1 MVRKYV
7 KRPAF
12 KAILAIVII
21 GLLATIS
28 AAPASAWTVPPA
40 PTLVNVNPNG
50 NEGDWLIGAFP
61 PNYSTSKPVIVFVQG
76 LHGSA
81 GNWWGPTMYYGN
93 NDMYAYA
100 YNNGYRT
107 AFVQFRDADGTAGSM
122 WLNGSVLKQQLQL
135 ICQYFGVTK
144 VNIVAHSKGG
154 IDSQSA
160 IVHYGAYPYVQNVFT
175 LASPH
180 RGSELA
186 DLCYSWWSWWLAA
199 LLGQRDDGTYA
210 MQTSYMNYFR
220 SLTDGRTEDA
230 NIRYYLGSGTD
241 WGPWFSA
248 MWYGGNYLWFTDDS
262 DGVVCHYSAL
272 GLPNGTPVFTL
283 SSANHDNI
291 RMGSKSWS
299 YMAPYLNAY
308 RTTTLSATAVSD
320 SVADAKLPVDAS
332 VSTFVRGGPVEGTA
346 RQDFAVES
354 GNNSLTVSCLVGTT
368 ATTGVLIAPDGVR
381 SPLVASLNP
390 SLYGGDA
397 EAAAEVFRGARA
409 IGVSV
414 ANPVAGQWTLEL
426 TAPAPDAYLAVVG
439 FDGGA
444 GIRLARDTESVYGP
458 GDWIHLRFE
467 TSGGNGAALTDL
479 SVDGVVVATSPER
492 GLAGSTPDYGLVSRL
507 GLKLVPDSTGVYEA
521 AFKLPGREG
530 LYNLTLDLTGRQADG
545 TVFNRTLILSKL
557 VLKPEHRNVDG
568 LRALSEE

>member
-1 MVRKYV
+1 MVRRYA

-21 GLLATIS
+21 GLVATVS
-28 AAPASAWTVPPA
+28 AAPASAWTVPPT

-50 NEGDWLIGAFP
+50 NEGDWLIGAIP

-81 GNWWGPTMYYGN
+81 STWWGPTMYYGN

-107 AFVQFRDADGTAGSM
+107 AFVQFRDADGNGGSM
-122 WLNGSVLKQQLQL
+122 WLNGSVLKQQLQS

-160 IVHYGAYPYVQNVFT
+160 IVHYGAYPYVQNVIT

-186 DLCYSWWSWWLAA
+186 DLCYSWWSWWLAE
-199 LLGQRDDGTYA
+199 LLGQRDDGTYV
-210 MQTSYMNYFR
+210 MQTSYMSYFR
-220 SLTDGRTEDA
+220 SLTDGRPENAT
-230 NIRYYLGSGTD
+230 IRYYLGAGTD

-248 MWYGGNYLWFTDDS
+248 MWFGGNYLWFTDDS
-262 DGVVCHYSAL
+262 DGAVCLYSAL
-272 GLPNGTPVFTL
+272 GLPNGTPIFTL
-283 SSANHDNI
+283 GSANHDNI

-299 YMAPYLNAY
+299 YMAPYLSAY
-308 RTTTLSATAVSD
+308 RATSLSGPAVSD
-320 SVADAKLPVDAS
+320 SGDDAKLPVDAS

-354 GNNSLTVSCLVGTT
+354 GVGNLSVSCLVGGT
-368 ATTGVLIAPDGVR
+368 ATSGVLIAPDGVR
-381 SPLVASLNP
+381 TPLAASLNP
-390 SLYGGDA
+390 AIYGGDA
-397 EAAAEVFRGARA
+397 EAAAEVFDGARA

-414 ANPVAGQWTLEL
+414 DNPVAGQWTLEL

-444 GIRLARDTESVYGP
+444 GIRLARDTETVYGP
-458 GDWIHLRFE
+458 GDWIRLRLE
-467 TSGGNGAALTDL
+467 TSGGDGVALADL
-479 SVDGVVVATSPER
+479 SVDGVTVATSPKR
-492 GLAGSTPDYGLVSRL
+492 GPAGSTPDYGLASRIRL
-507 GLKLVPDSTGVYEA
+507 NLVPDSTGVYEA

-545 TVFNRTLILSKL
+545 TAFNRTLILSKL
-557 VLKPEHRNVDG
+557 VLKPEHRNAGG